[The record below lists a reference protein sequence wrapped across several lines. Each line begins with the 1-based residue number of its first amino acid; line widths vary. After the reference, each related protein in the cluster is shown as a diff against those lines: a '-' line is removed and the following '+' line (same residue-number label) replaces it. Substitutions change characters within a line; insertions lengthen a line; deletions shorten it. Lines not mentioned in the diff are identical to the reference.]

1 MCFHICCMTLINW
14 TQKELYSRCRQGFF
28 LFFSFF
34 KSLLLTG
41 LATASTYV
49 QDTLLLY
56 KIAYINYPSIEQ
68 VTMNTEQNK
77 PSVCHWKSPGNK
89 GDDKGDD
96 SVPTQKI
103 YHQKWLCI
111 SVLCICFQSIS
122 CTVQLPWFLIVWFRC
137 VSFYD

>member
-1 MCFHICCMTLINW
+1 M
-14 TQKELYSRCRQGFF
+14 QAGFF
-28 LFFSFF
+28 SVFFFF

-77 PSVCHWKSPGNK
+77 PSVCH
-89 GDDKGDD
+89 
-96 SVPTQKI
+96 
-103 YHQKWLCI
+103 
-111 SVLCICFQSIS
+111 
-122 CTVQLPWFLIVWFRC
+122 
-137 VSFYD
+137 